1 MNARPSGRSP
11 SGRSI
16 LLILVGIAVVGLAGL
31 GAMHIVS
38 PAATPPLIE
47 EVHEAEMPEE
57 HTLAPSLDCAFHDM
71 MRTHAVVSY
80 YFDVTVSENEAP
92 RFYERAI
99 VAENGTRT
107 NFAGDD
113 RPAWSYSLDDDGKPM
128 ITSPDGGERIVLYG
142 LKLGTA
148 GIWPVEAGIRS
159 NHYRNLGGE
168 CRQTNLAAAPR

>member
-1 MNARPSGRSP
+1 MRHRPSGRT
-11 SGRSI
+11 I
-16 LLILVGIAVVGLAGL
+16 FLALVGIAVAGLAGF
-31 GAMHIVS
+31 GAMHFAGAPTS
-38 PAATPPLIE
+38 PAVEDT
-47 EVHEAEMPEE
+47 HEPEMPAD

-80 YFDVTVSENEAP
+80 YFDVDVRENDAS

-107 NFAGDD
+107 NFSGDR
-113 RPAWSYSLDDDGKPM
+113 RPIWTYGLDGDGKPM
-128 ITSPDGGERIVLYG
+128 ITSPDGTERIVLYG

-159 NHYRNLGGE
+159 NRYRNLGGE
-168 CRQTNLAAAPR
+168 CRQTNLAARPG